1 MRSASAVGERPANS
15 EDYPVREIGVGG
27 SENAGMSSVWE

>member
-1 MRSASAVGERPANS
+1 MRSTRGVGERPAYS

-27 SENAGMSSVWE
+27 SENAGMSSV